1 MNIGRTYEELM
12 PHYRAFLMLE
22 RGLSDNT
29 RVAYMA
35 DVARLADWASQIS
48 TPIADL
54 TSDDLHAFVAEIHSR
69 RGRAYAGQ
77 DSVGCALFLP
87 LSCGGRCG
95 GSEPRGAYRKPKP
108 GLHLPEVLTVEEVQR
123 MFDAIDVTAPLG
135 RRNRAMLEVL
145 YGSGLRVSE
154 LCSLERRRVF
164 LDKAYL
170 IVEEKAPRSVWC
182 P

>member
-54 TSDDLHAFVAEIHSR
+54 TSDDLHAFVAEIHSLGVAER
-69 RGRAYAGQ
+69 TQARIVSGVRSFFRYLVVEG
-77 DSVGCALFLP
+77 VV
-87 LSCGGRCG
+87 
-95 GSEPRGAYRKPKP
+95 EVNPR
-108 GLHLPEVLTVEEVQR
+108 
-123 MFDAIDVTAPLG
+123 
-135 RRNRAMLEVL
+135 
-145 YGSGLRVSE
+145 RVS
-154 LCSLERRRVF
+154 
-164 LDKAYL
+164 KAQSPAC
-170 IVEEKAPRSVWC
+170 IC
-182 P
+182 PKCLP

>member
-54 TSDDLHAFVAEIHSR
+54 TSDDLHAFVAEIHSLGVAER
-69 RGRAYAGQ
+69 TQARIVSGVRSFFRYL
-77 DSVGCALFLP
+77 DRKSV
-87 LSCGGRCG
+87 
-95 GSEPRGAYRKPKP
+95 
-108 GLHLPEVLTVEEVQR
+108 V
-123 MFDAIDVTAPLG
+123 
-135 RRNRAMLEVL
+135 
-145 YGSGLRVSE
+145 
-154 LCSLERRRVF
+154 
-164 LDKAYL
+164 
-170 IVEEKAPRSVWC
+170 
-182 P
+182 